1 MGSKGNQING
11 CVDGLQDASAILV
24 MGSNLL
30 YPADSIVRD
39 RDVVEILDMS
49 LDVPR
54 DNQYADK
61 YDGTYEKM

>member
-1 MGSKGNQING
+1 MGSI
-11 CVDGLQDASAILV
+11 
-24 MGSNLL
+24 LL
-30 YPADSIVRD
+30 YPADPIVRD